1 MKKSA
6 RNEQALFG
14 ARGELPYLGS
24 APIPAAGDRR
34 VAPRSKPSRGS
45 AGFPGPSRRL
55 ARDPLQILSSLLLI
69 DPVARL

>member
-34 VAPRSKPSRGS
+34 VRASIKAVAWFSGLSRPPPD
-45 AGFPGPSRRL
+45 AWREIRCRYCQ
-55 ARDPLQILSSLLLI
+55 ACC
-69 DPVARL
+69 